1 MSPLQRG
8 HSTRQN
14 GTSSRVPSPD
24 PPVTPMNSTGDGKP
38 SRLSGPSTE
47 GPGTAWS
54 PQGGSQLTN
63 ALIFTLSYQSSA
75 QSAVTWGRHEAKV
88 EGSWVPPRGDGN
100 RPRPALRIKPAPP
113 RKTWQVPVSRW
124 GRGPGRDWTP
134 GGARRGGVG
143 VECAGRAPGS
153 TAPHPGP
160 RAVCTWQPG
169 RVGTTEKLLGPG
181 GESTRPSLTPRAPS
195 WGARKAASC
204 SGRARHP
211 APPNVLTG
219 GGETGF
225 ARGAWPS
232 HGSLGNT

>member
-1 MSPLQRG
+1 
-8 HSTRQN
+8 
-14 GTSSRVPSPD
+14 
-24 PPVTPMNSTGDGKP
+24 MNSTGDGKP
-38 SRLSGPSTE
+38 SRLPGPSTE

-54 PQGGSQLTN
+54 PRGGSQLTN

-134 GGARRGGVG
+134 GGARRGGVR

-181 GESTRPSLTPRAPS
+181 GESARPSLTPRAPS
-195 WGARKAASC
+195 GGARKAASC

-211 APPNVLTG
+211 APPQCPDG
-219 GGETGF
+219 R
-225 ARGAWPS
+225 RGDGVCTRSLAESRELGDEPPRQPS
-232 HGSLGNT
+232 NA